1 MLKPNMTVYQ
11 VFVRNYSKK
20 GTFKALEK
28 DLPRI
33 RRLGVDIIYLMPIHM
48 IGNVSRKGNY
58 GSPYAIKD
66 YYSISPDLGTLEDFA
81 SLVKAIHRSKMKV
94 VMDMVFNHT
103 SPDSVLTKEHPDFF
117 YYNKKGQRCNR
128 VGDWSDIVDLDTSK
142 KETQDYLLKVLKYWR
157 NFEIDGFRFDVA
169 PLISM
174 DFFKRARKAL
184 GKKVI
189 FIAEN
194 IDENFISYLN
204 KQGIKP
210 TADKD
215 LFPTFDA
222 IYNYHW
228 FGDFMNYIKKGD
240 YQTMISKIKEQDKR
254 LPKSAIVMNCM
265 DNHDQ
270 ERIAQK
276 LSRTPAKFEEV
287 VNFMFFLKGWG
298 FVYMG
303 DEYGIDHKPDLFEKD
318 DVNWAL
324 KDPFATSLFANA
336 IKEKSSE
343 FNGKVVRQDFIY
355 LEDGRVAVKL
365 YSNKGA
371 TKVRV
376 FDFRR

>member
-20 GTFKALEK
+20 GTFKTLEK

-48 IGNVSRKGNY
+48 IGNVARKGNY

-66 YYSISPDLGTLEDFA
+66 YYSISPDLGTLEDFV
-81 SLVKAIHRSKMKV
+81 SLIKAVHRSKMKI

-103 SPDSVLTKEHPDFF
+103 SPDSVLTKEHPEF
-117 YYNKKGQRCNR
+117 YHYNKKGQRYNR
-128 VGDWSDIVDLDTSK
+128 VGDWNDVVDLDTTK
-142 KETQDYLLKVLKYWR
+142 KETQDYLLKVLKFWR
-157 NFEIDGFRFDVA
+157 NLEVDGFRFDVA
-169 PLISM
+169 PLIPL

-194 IDENFISYLN
+194 IDEHFAAYMS
-204 KQGIKP
+204 KQGVK
-210 TADKD
+210 TTKEKD
-215 LFPTFDA
+215 LFPTFDV

-228 FGDFMNYIKKGD
+228 YGDFLNYIKKGD
-240 YQTMISKIKEQDKR
+240 YQSMITKIQEQDKT

-270 ERIAQK
+270 DRIAEK
-276 LSRTPAKFEEV
+276 LSRTPAKFEEI

-303 DEYGIDHKPDLFEKD
+303 DEYGVTHTPDLFEKD
-318 DVNWAL
+318 EVDWNS
-324 KDPFATSLFANA
+324 KDPFATSLYANA
-336 IKEKSSE
+336 IKEKGNE
-343 FNGKVVRQDFIY
+343 FNGKVVKQEFLY